1 MRIGVK
7 ALCQG
12 QGIGRKLMEY
22 LFENYPA
29 HLSLDVSTDNTKAV
43 GFYKRVGLEIDSI
56 YVTEESKVEFATFKT
71 PESFKYVSGFNINE
85 KYVQGQIR

>member
-22 LFENYPA
+22 LFDNYPA

>member
-71 PESFKYVSGFNINE
+71 PESFKYVSGININE

>member
-1 MRIGVK
+1 
-7 ALCQG
+7 
-12 QGIGRKLMEY
+12 MEY

-71 PESFKYVSGFNINE
+71 PESFKYVSGININE

>member
-22 LFENYPA
+22 LFEIYPA